1 MNLVTKMILTG
12 LIAAPAVSAWA
23 DAPVMSA
30 MQTPEVYKQE
40 CASCHMAYAPEF
52 LSKSAWRRVMDSLDK
67 HYGTDASLDP
77 ETSRSISNWVSQY
90 AGRYKRVV
98 ESSKEDRLTTTP
110 WFARKHNDIN
120 PGVFQRATIKSP
132 ANCAACHTQAER
144 GNYDDDNVRI
154 PK

>member
-1 MNLVTKMILTG
+1 MNLLARLFLAGMIAVP
-12 LIAAPAVSAWA
+12 AATAWA

-52 LSKSAWRRVMDSLDK
+52 LSKSAWRRVMDSLSQ
-67 HYGTDASLDP
+67 HYGTDASLDL
-77 ETSRSISNWVSQY
+77 ETNRSISNWLAQY

-98 ESSKEDRLTTTP
+98 ESSKDDRLTTTS
-110 WFARKHNDIN
+110 WFARKHNDIK
-120 PGVFQRATIKSP
+120 PAIFQRSAVKSS

-144 GNYDDDNVRI
+144 GNYDDDHVRI

>member
-1 MNLVTKMILTG
+1 MNFFTRIFLAG
-12 LIAAPAVSAWA
+12 LIAVPTASAWA
-23 DAPVMSA
+23 HAPVMSA
-30 MQTPEVYKQE
+30 TQIPEVYRQE

-52 LSKSAWRRVMDSLDK
+52 LSKSAWRRVMGSLRQ

-77 ETSRSISNWVSQY
+77 EASRNISNWLAQY

-98 ESSKEDRLTTTP
+98 EFSKEDRLTTTP
-110 WFARKHNDIN
+110 WFARKHKDIQ
-120 PGVFQRATIKSP
+120 PAVFQRAAIKSP